1 MVYNQHM
8 SENICPDILIVEDD
22 DAYREALCDMLALEG
37 LSSKGIGSVQSY
49 NALADKQC
57 FKLILLDRNLPDG
70 DGIDILKVHR
80 QQSHAPVVFITC
92 EGQLE
97 DRVAGLEADADYYM
111 VKPVQNDELLAIVHR
126 CLRRNASPLQSKA
139 WVIDLVKWTLQDSDN
154 HQVSLTR
161 TEQSILNCFVGAP
174 GLAVSRAD
182 IVRQLGKDPISY
194 DYRRLEVAIRRLR
207 KKIAEGGLG
216 ALPLES
222 VYGFGYVLNFDLKTI
237 SSG

>member
-1 MVYNQHM
+1 MGVYM
-8 SENICPDILIVEDD
+8 PDEDKLVKVLIVEDD
-22 DAYREALCDMLALEG
+22 QVYCEALCDILRLEG
-37 LSSKGIGSVQSY
+37 LSPTGVCSVAAY
-49 NALADKQC
+49 NAIEDLESYA
-57 FKLILLDRNLPDG
+57 LLLLDRNLPDG
-70 DGIDILKVHR
+70 DGLEVLKKHR
-80 QQSHAPVVFITC
+80 QISSIPVVFITC

-97 DRVAGLEADADYYM
+97 DRVAGLEADADYYL

-154 HQVSLTR
+154 HKVSLTR

-182 IVRQLGKDPISY
+182 IVRQLGKDPLSY

-207 KKIAEGGLG
+207 KKIDEGGLG

-222 VYGFGYVLNFDLKTI
+222 VYGFGYVLNVDLKTI
-237 SSG
+237 SPNC